1 MFPTLTGRDSRKKA
15 IPALAPLALIITISH
30 AAPIP
35 DTGAAQSASA
45 SAPVEEAPA
54 PTLQDL
60 EEKIGIL
67 ERKLELEEEAEAAR
81 KEAGSTVQGNRDGFQ
96 LKSNDGDFQIRWR
109 GYVHADA
116 RYFADDPDN
125 RRGDTF
131 LLRRVRPIWEATAW
145 KYYGVRIL
153 ADFANSAVSLLDAH
167 VDVNFIPEAKFRFG
181 KFKAPIGLE
190 RLQSATNNPLIEN
203 SFTTA
208 LVPNRDIG
216 AQIHGDLRDESLG
229 YALGVFN
236 GAPDGSNR
244 ENDSTD
250 HKDVAGRI
258 FVHPFKKGGWERLH
272 NLGIGLAGSFGTLKG
287 DSSSSNLAAVRSPAQ
302 LPIFSFL
309 TLTTASAAVPA
320 AGTTPARPAVS
331 RDQGTVHAFGNH
343 FRLNPQAYWYTGS
356 FGLAGEYV
364 SSSHEVRKGRAGE
377 VTDLTQQ
384 AWQVTGSYYLTGEQ
398 PGFRAPRPRYPLA
411 PQGPGGSGIQGLGAL
426 ELVARVSRFQVDG
439 AAFPTF
445 ANPRVSVSEAL
456 SYGGGLNWHL
466 SRSVKWANNYEYTVF
481 KDGAAATVNGGDRLP
496 EHVLF
501 TRLQFNL

>member
-1 MFPTLTGRDSRKKA
+1 MYPTSTGRDSRKKVFPA
-15 IPALAPLALIITISH
+15 PALLALLTTVSA

-35 DTGAAQSASA
+35 DSGAAQSTST
-45 SAPVEEAPA
+45 SAPVQEVPS
-54 PTLQDL
+54 PTLQEL

-67 ERKLELEEEAEAAR
+67 ERRLEIQAEAEAAR
-81 KEAGSTVQGNRDGFQ
+81 KETGSTAQGNREGFF
-96 LKSNDGDFQIRWR
+96 LKSNDGDFQIKWR

-125 RRGDTF
+125 RWGNSF
-131 LLRRVRPIWEATAW
+131 LVRRVRPILEATAW
-145 KYYGVRIL
+145 KFYGVRIL
-153 ADFANSAVSLLDAH
+153 TDFANSAVSLLDAH
-167 VDVNFIPEAKFRFG
+167 VDVSFIPEAKLRIG

-190 RLQSATNNPLIEN
+190 RLQSATDLYLIEN

-216 AQIHGDLRDESLG
+216 AQIHGDLWDESLG
-229 YALGVFN
+229 YALGIFN
-236 GAPDGSNR
+236 GAPDGGNR
-244 ENDSTD
+244 ESDSTD
-250 HKDVAGRI
+250 HKDVTGRI
-258 FVHPFKKGGWERLH
+258 FVHPFKKGGWDWLQ

-309 TLTTASAAVPA
+309 TLATASAAVPA
-320 AGTTPARPAVS
+320 TGVTPARPAVS

-343 FRLNPQAYWYTGS
+343 VRLNPHAYWYSGS
-356 FGLAGEYV
+356 FGLIGEYV

-377 VTDLTQQ
+377 VTELTQQ

-398 PGFRAPRPRYPLA
+398 PGFRAPRPRHPLA
-411 PQGPGGSGIQGLGAL
+411 PQGSTGSGIQGLGAL
-426 ELVARVSRFQVDG
+426 ELVARVSRYQADG
-439 AAFPTF
+439 SAFPTF
-445 ANPRVSVSEAL
+445 ANPRVSASEAI

-466 SRSVKWANNYEYTVF
+466 SRAVKWAGNYEYTEF